1 MDLSSDTPTGAEL
14 HANKHLVSVVTSG
27 SLGQVHPGHSLDK

>member
-1 MDLSSDTPTGAEL
+1 MDLSSDTHTKAEL

-27 SLGQVHPGHSLDK
+27 SLG